1 MNFAPTPEQA
11 RWRDIAEAFARDV
24 VAPRAAEAERT
35 GVFPVDLVPR
45 MGELGLLA
53 GPVDPALGGSGMD
66 YVSFALVYEALG
78 YVDASVRGFLA
89 VHGGLV
95 TLCLRDHGTPEQQ
108 RAWIPRLARGQAI
121 GCYCL
126 TEPGAGSD
134 AAAIATTARRGTDGY
149 SLSGRKTWITN
160 GTIADLALVFAR
172 DPELPGDKPHRQI
185 SAFLVPTD
193 TPGFNRLPM
202 PGRELGHRGA
212 DHAVIDLAD
221 CRVPETALLGER
233 GGGFRVAM
241 AALDHGRLGVAAGAV
256 GLGRACVDA
265 STAFARRR
273 RAFGQRIG
281 DFGQIQAAL
290 ADAATDMA
298 AAALLTY
305 RAAWLKDRGEPSKR
319 ATSMAKLFATEAAL
333 RAADQAVLI
342 HGGRGYSSDYVVER
356 HWRDSKGL
364 QIYEGTSH
372 IQRLVIARDL
382 LGRDDAEPARPTDA
396 EPARPTQT
404 APGASTGVASTPL

>member
-1 MNFAPTPEQA
+1 VNFALSAEQA
-11 RWRDIAEAFARDV
+11 RWRDVAAAFAKGELAPRVAEAD
-24 VAPRAAEAERT
+24 RT
-35 GVFPVDLVPR
+35 ETFPSDLVPR
-45 MGELGLLA
+45 MGALGLLA

-66 YVSFALVYEALG
+66 YVAFALVYQALG
-78 YVDASVRGFLA
+78 EVDASMRGFLA

-95 TLCLRDHGTPEQQ
+95 TLCLRDHGSPEQQ
-108 RAWIPRLARGQAI
+108 RAWIPRLASGEAI

-134 AAAIATTARRGTDGY
+134 AAAIATTAREQPDGGFV
-149 SLSGRKTWITN
+149 LDGRKTWITN
-160 GTIADLALVFAR
+160 GNLADVALVFAR
-172 DPELPGDKPHRQI
+172 DETLAADRPHRGI
-185 SAFLVPTD
+185 TAFVVPTRE
-193 TPGFNRLPM
+193 PGFVRLPM
-202 PGRELGHRGA
+202 PGRPLGHRAA
-212 DHAVIDLAD
+212 DHAVIDLAG
-221 CRVPETALLGER
+221 CRVPPGAVLGVR

-256 GLGRACVDA
+256 GLGRACLEA
-265 STAFARRR
+265 SVSFARQR

-290 ADAATDMA
+290 ADMA
-298 AAALLTY
+298 ADLAAAELLVLH
-305 RAAWLKDRGEPSKR
+305 AAWLKDQGAPSTR

-342 HGGRGYSSDYVVER
+342 HGGRGYSSDHVVER
-356 HWRDSKGL
+356 HLRDIKGL

-382 LGRDDAEPARPTDA
+382 LGRDDAPA
-396 EPARPTQT
+396 
-404 APGASTGVASTPL
+404 